1 MATNTGPSGTLYR
14 IRVGV
19 ALSAA
24 GALLAACG
32 SSSKA
37 ASTGGTVTT
46 GPSTPASSAASS
58 KASTGSGSAPN
69 LGGGSFCDKARK
81 AETDAASA
89 ATKLTASTESLK
101 QLEENAHSELS
112 QLVAE
117 APSQIKDS
125 VTTFVGAENKFFSA
139 LQAANFDVT
148 KVDTSTLS
156 SFDSPDVTQAIGKID
171 SYLEGT
177 CGINP
182 SAIPS

>member
-14 IRVGV
+14 VRIGV
-19 ALSAA
+19 ALAAA

-37 ASTGGTVTT
+37 ASTGTT
-46 GPSTPASSAASS
+46 ASTAPSAAASS
-58 KASTGSGSAPN
+58 KDSGSSGSGSTN

-89 ATKLTASTESLK
+89 ASKLSDGPDAFK
-101 QLEENAHSELS
+101 QLEENAQAELS
-112 QLVAE
+112 KLEDE
-117 APSQIKDS
+117 APSQIKGP
-125 VTTFVGAENKFFSA
+125 VTTLVNAEDQFFNA
-139 LQAANFDVT
+139 LKAANFDVT
-148 KVDTSTLS
+148 KVSTTATS
-156 SFDSPDVTQAIGKID
+156 SFEAPQVTQAIQQID
-171 SYLEGT
+171 SYLVTT